1 MPKCLFVS
9 KRGGKGGQNASEQYD
24 ENLFWQTL
32 VYGVVDMIM
41 CMEALHALVGICVY
55 EKRQASQWER
65 ERLLIGE
72 VVL

>member
-1 MPKCLFVS
+1 MPKCLFVC

-41 CMEALHALVGICVY
+41 CMEALHALVGIYVY
-55 EKRQASQWER
+55 MKRGKPHNGREKDC
-65 ERLLIGE
+65 
-72 VVL
+72 